1 VCQLPATASWWLAT
15 GYIFTINIFQV
26 WQYFCQVWQLP
37 PIASWWPANA
47 AADILI

>member
-1 VCQLPATASWWLAT
+1 
-15 GYIFTINIFQV
+15 V